1 MKERILNGGVLN
13 WHTDPSDKPEI
24 GQRVIVLYIYNE
36 YSSLKNYIQIALST
50 VRETENNHPFG
61 IAYCQQ
67 ATVLGWSEYD
77 DSVEKALVAEYMS
90 HDAERAEERKQQEIE
105 QLEARLNE
113 LKAS

>member
-1 MKERILNGGVLN
+1 MKEKILNGGVLN

-24 GQRVIVLYIYNE
+24 GQRVMVLYIYNE
-36 YSSLKNYIQIALST
+36 ESSIKNYTQIGLST
-50 VRETENNHPFG
+50 VREAERDVPFG
-61 IAYCQQ
+61 IAYLQ
-67 ATVLGWSEYD
+67 ATVLGWSAYD
-77 DSVEKALVAEYMS
+77 DSTEKALVAEYMS